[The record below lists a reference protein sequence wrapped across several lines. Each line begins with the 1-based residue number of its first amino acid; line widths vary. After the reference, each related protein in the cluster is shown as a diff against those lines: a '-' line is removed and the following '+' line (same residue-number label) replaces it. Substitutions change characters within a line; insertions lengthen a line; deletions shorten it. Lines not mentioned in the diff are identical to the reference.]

1 MLART
6 GPSFPA
12 EDVMPDRRY
21 EIRLTGRISQRVR
34 DAFAGLDVS
43 EAPAETII
51 SGVVHQDEEL
61 HELLSTIQSLGLHV
75 MSVEQVAH

>member
-1 MLART
+1 
-6 GPSFPA
+6 
-12 EDVMPDRRY
+12 MPDRRY
-21 EIRLTGRISQRVR
+21 EIRLTGRISERVR

-51 SGVVHQDEEL
+51 SGLVHEDEEL

-75 MSVEQVAH
+75 MSVQQVARPR

>member
-1 MLART
+1 
-6 GPSFPA
+6 
-12 EDVMPDRRY
+12 MPDRRY

-51 SGVVHQDEEL
+51 SGLVHPSRD
-61 HELLSTIQSLGLHV
+61 
-75 MSVEQVAH
+75 

>member
-1 MLART
+1 
-6 GPSFPA
+6 
-12 EDVMPDRRY
+12 MPDRRY

-34 DAFAGLDVS
+34 DALAGLDVS

-51 SGVVHQDEEL
+51 SGVVHEDEEL

-75 MSVEQVAH
+75 MSVEQVAR

>member
-1 MLART
+1 
-6 GPSFPA
+6 
-12 EDVMPDRRY
+12 MPDRRY
-21 EIRLTGRISQRVR
+21 EIRPVSRISERVR

-51 SGVVHQDEEL
+51 SGLVHEDEEL

-75 MSVEQVAH
+75 MSVQQVARPR

>member
-1 MLART
+1 
-6 GPSFPA
+6 
-12 EDVMPDRRY
+12 MPDRRY

-34 DAFAGLDVS
+34 DAFADLDVS

-51 SGVVHQDEEL
+51 SGVVHEDEEL

-75 MSVEQVAH
+75 MSVQQVAR